1 MDATV
6 RAGRRLASG
15 SRALTLLRGELEA
28 MGSEI
33 AGFFAPAEAV
43 AAWTPNPRSS
53 RLAALAARARRLTLV
68 RIAPGPLV
76 GPYDAPASGFAS
88 LKVEVRPGPRGPE
101 RTAQV
106 REAAAIL
113 RAAGYG
119 HHTAPDG
126 APDAEERFARAWL
139 DGVAFFDAWTRRPVA
154 LAEAVAQ
161 VAWLE
166 ARFAANSPR
175 TVLVGVSRW
184 KRRTLDAMLDGPDG
198 PPIHVGDAPRAVAA
212 AERVGGRVAV
222 WATRMPARLP
232 ALCEAAGVKLLRVED
247 GFLRSVG
254 LGASFQPGA
263 SVVVDSRG
271 IYYDPRGP
279 SDLAHLLA
287 TAAFPADLVA
297 RAARLRETIVARRLS
312 KYNVGVASD
321 LDEVF
326 AGLAPGRRVVL
337 VPGQVEDDASVQHGS
352 PVVRTNRALLE
363 AARARNPDAFL
374 LYKPHPDVEAGYRPG
389 RIPEDEALA
398 LADRLVGGLSIVEL
412 LDRTDHVETMTS
424 LTGFEALLRGRSVA
438 VHGRPFYAG
447 WGLTEDLNPDAA
459 RGRRLALDELVAGA
473 LLLYPLY
480 VDPVGLKPCP
490 PELLLDRLSEA
501 RAAAPRNALALSGL
515 GWLTVRARY
524 ALLNPIVRRLRDRR
538 GVPRADGS
546 APGYAPPKD
555 RAAPRKSR

>member
-1 MDATV
+1 
-6 RAGRRLASG
+6 
-15 SRALTLLRGELEA
+15 
-28 MGSEI
+28 MGSVVT
-33 AGFFAPAEAV
+33 GFLAPADAV
-43 AAWTPNPRSS
+43 AAWMPEVRGA
-53 RLAALAARARRLTLV
+53 RIAALAARARRLSLV
-68 RIAPGPLV
+68 RVSPGPLAT
-76 GPYDAPASGFAS
+76 PYDAPARGFSS
-88 LKVEVRPGPRGPE
+88 LRVETRPGQGGPE
-101 RTAQV
+101 RTARV

-113 RAAGYG
+113 RGAGYG

-126 APDAEERFARAWL
+126 AADAEERFAREWL
-139 DGVAFFDAWTRRPVA
+139 DGVAFFDAWTRRPIA

-198 PPIHVGDAPRAVAA
+198 PPLHVADAPRAVAA
-212 AERVGGRVAV
+212 AERANGRVAV

-232 ALCEAAGVKLLRVED
+232 ALCEAAGVPMLRIED

-263 SVVVDSRG
+263 SIVLDSRG
-271 IYYDPRGP
+271 IYYDPRQA

-287 TAAFPADLVA
+287 TTEFPGDLVA
-297 RAARLRETIVARRLS
+297 RAGRLREAIVARRLS
-312 KYNVGVASD
+312 KYNVGLASD
-321 LDEVF
+321 LDALF
-326 AGLAPGRRVVL
+326 AGVAPGRRVVL

-363 AARARNPDAFL
+363 AARARNPDAFV

-389 RIPEDEALA
+389 RIPEEEALA

-412 LDRTDHVETMTS
+412 LDRADHVETMTS

-438 VHGRPFYAG
+438 VHGKPFYAG
-447 WGLTEDLNPDAA
+447 WGLTEDLNPAA
-459 RGRRLALDELVAGA
+459 DRGRHLALDELVAGT
-473 LLLYPLY
+473 LLLYALY
-480 VDPVGLKPCP
+480 VDPVTLKPCP

-501 RAAAPRNALALSGL
+501 RAAAPRNALAISGL

-524 ALLNPIVRRLRDRR
+524 ALLNPIVRALRDRR

-546 APGYAPPKD
+546 ASGS
-555 RAAPRKSR
+555 APRKSR

>member
-1 MDATV
+1 MDASG

-28 MGSEI
+28 MGSDL
-33 AGFFAPAEAV
+33 AGFFAPADAV
-43 AAWTPNPRSS
+43 AAWIPDARGT
-53 RLAALAARARRLTLV
+53 RLAALAARARRLSLV
-68 RIAPGPLV
+68 RVSPGPLPT
-76 GPYDAPASGFAS
+76 PYDAPHRGFAS
-88 LKVEVRPGPRGPE
+88 LRVEARPGPRGPE
-101 RTAQV
+101 RTARV
-106 REAAAIL
+106 RAAAAVL

-126 APDAEERFARAWL
+126 ALDAEERFAREWL
-139 DGVAFFDAWTRRPVA
+139 DGVAFFDAWTRRPIA

-161 VAWLE
+161 AAWLE
-166 ARFAANSPR
+166 ARFAANAPR
-175 TVLVGVSRW
+175 TVLVGVSGW
-184 KRRTLDAMLDGPDG
+184 KRETLDAMLDGPDG
-198 PPIHVGDAPRAVAA
+198 PPLHVADAARAVAA
-212 AERVGGRVAV
+212 AERVSGRVAV

-232 ALCEAAGVKLLRVED
+232 ALCEAAGVPMLRIED

-254 LGASFQPGA
+254 LGASFRPGA

-287 TAAFPADLVA
+287 TSAFPDDLVA
-297 RAARLRETIVARRLS
+297 RATRLRETIVARRLS

-321 LDEVF
+321 LDAVF
-326 AGLAPGRRVVL
+326 GDVAPGRRVVL

-352 PVVRTNRALLE
+352 PTVRTNRALLE

-389 RIPEDEALA
+389 RIAEEEALTV
-398 LADRLVGGLSIVEL
+398 ADRLVGGLSIVEL
-412 LDRTDHVETMTS
+412 LDRTHHVETMTS

-447 WGLTEDLNPDAA
+447 WGLTEDLNPDAN

-480 VDPVGLKPCP
+480 VDPVTLKPCP
-490 PELLLDRLSEA
+490 PELLLDRLTEA

-524 ALLNPIVRRLRDRR
+524 ALLNPIVRWLRDRR
-538 GVPRADGS
+538 GVPRPDGPAPGS
-546 APGYAPPKD
+546 APPST
-555 RAAPRKSR
+555 PRKSR